1 MVTCCTSSDH
11 PALGQGQFARRVQYW
26 VVLAL
31 SSTSLTSVLYS
42 QHAVAQTPS
51 LVNVCAGL
59 GVKLPHLTNLASIT
73 TPFTLLDGLTASLN
87 GIVNGTNQ
95 NIVTL
100 LSDLTLRVG
109 VLDANGNLVSIASP
123 GGCNLS
129 ASSITLDTSKGISFG
144 GGRISGLGSLAAT
157 PASAADV
164 TAIAVGNGS
173 TTTAGS
179 TNAIALGSQA
189 LAGGSS
195 AIAIGAAANVA
206 ANAGVG
212 LGARTSVTV
221 ADGVALGS
229 GSVSSRAGLSGA
241 SEAFTGTSVTSNA
254 GAVSIG
260 IAGAERQITNVAGGT
275 QPTDAVNLRQLS
287 IVGSSSATSIGGGAK
302 FDPTTGV
309 FTAPNFN
316 VQGSSYGTVG
326 GALNALDLRLSA
338 NTSSVSATAND
349 LQHLQNQVAMLPNL
363 VQQDVTTR
371 TLSVGK
377 NTDGSTVSFS
387 GTAGNRRLTGISVG
401 TGVND
406 AVNLGQLRSA
416 ANTVTASLGGGAG
429 FDPITGAYQ
438 GPTYS
443 IAGATYGSVDRA
455 LGALDALSV
464 QYVSGPTGS
473 ATNVVDFSKSG
484 TLGLVTL
491 RGVAPGSLAGG
502 STEAVNGSQLYTA
515 NQQIASN
522 TQDISSL
529 QTTLGSSSI
538 GLLNQDPVTRTITIG
553 ATANG
558 SMIDVAGTAGAR
570 RIGGVA
576 TGVNADDAVNVGQ
589 LSAAVTTA
597 TGSQA
602 ALAISNQAGLVLPT
616 APGNDAVALGYGAS
630 ATAAR
635 SVAIGSGSVAT
646 QVDTVSVGAVGA
658 ERRIVNVA
666 NGTVAA
672 GSTDAINGGQLST
685 TNQYV
690 ASVSSA
696 LIGLRSSLDDGT
708 VGLVQQDPT
717 TRKLTV
723 GAATNGA
730 VIDVGGIAG
739 SRQITG
745 VTAGSAG
752 SDAVNLDQLNA
763 ALAGIGPLASSLPL
777 ASSNQSALT
786 APVASGRDAL
796 AVGQGASATASRSV
810 AIGNGSTAT
819 QAGTLSVGS
828 VGTERRVVNVASG
841 TIALAS
847 TDAVNGG
854 QLFGVG
860 SRLADALGGG
870 AHFDPQSGGFTGPT
884 YTIRGSSYGD
894 VGHAL
899 SAVDTALAKD
909 ADAITIVTQQ
919 LASLQ
924 AGSSNGSLV
933 QQPSTGGGVNIGS
946 QTGGGVI
953 SIAGTDGPRKISG
966 VADGTAA
973 GDAVN
978 IGQLNAT
985 TQTLDSKLQDFP
997 VRANN
1002 TRGAARP
1009 VASGQDAYA
1018 SGYGATATAA
1028 SSVAIGTMAT
1038 STGSS
1043 ATSIGHESSATA
1055 DRSTAVGSI
1064 SIATGADSAAFGQ
1077 ESQATASAATAI
1089 GAGSKATWEGATAIG
1104 YGAKATADPTTAVG
1118 YKTTASGNEASAFGG
1133 FASATADN
1141 ATALGR
1147 SANAGGTGATAVG
1160 VDANAQ
1166 GADSIAVGRA
1176 AQAPNENGV
1185 AIGAGSATT
1194 RANQVAIGTSRQ
1206 TYTLAGLPSAEST
1219 AAQSGSTGFV
1229 TTDAAGNL
1237 AASSY
1242 GPANLDAMNGRIGS
1256 LEGSVANLQ
1265 VATVR
1270 LQRDVRSAF
1279 QGTAIALS
1287 LAGAVLPEGKT
1298 YAVSANFGAYHGET
1312 AFGAT
1317 GTARLTDNLFA
1328 SAGIGMST
1336 SGRSNVGARGG
1347 VTMAW

>member
-1 MVTCCTSSDH
+1 MPVIQSFGAASSVAAQVKRRRFSYITS
-11 PALGQGQFARRVQYW
+11 
-26 VVLAL
+26 LAL
-31 SSTSLTSVLYS
+31 CTTSI
-42 QHAVAQTPS
+42 VALDSFNIALSQTPP

-59 GVKLPHLTNLASIT
+59 GVTLPHLANTASIT
-73 TPFTLLDGLTASLN
+73 TPFSLVNGLNASLN
-87 GIVNGTNQ
+87 TLVDGINQ
-95 NIVTL
+95 NIVAP
-100 LSDLTLRVG
+100 LSDVTLRVG
-109 VLDANGNLVSIASP
+109 VLDANGNLVSVASP

-129 ASSITLDTSKGISFG
+129 ASSVTLDTSRGISFG

-157 PASAADV
+157 PASAADI

-173 TTTAGS
+173 ITTAGS

-195 AIAIGAAANVA
+195 AIAIGTDANVA

-212 LGARTSVTV
+212 LGARSSVTV

-241 SEAFTGTSVTSNA
+241 SEAFTGTTVASNA
-254 GAVSIG
+254 GAVSVG
-260 IAGAERQITNVAGGT
+260 IAGAERQITNIAGGT

-287 IVGSSSATSIGGGAK
+287 VVGSNLATSIGGGAK
-302 FDPTTGV
+302 FDPTTGA

-316 VQGSSYGTVG
+316 VQGNSYGTVG

-338 NTSSVSATAND
+338 NTTSVSTTAND
-349 LQHLQNQVAMLPNL
+349 LQSLQNQVAMLPNL

-387 GTAGNRRLTGISVG
+387 GTAGDRRLTGVSAG

-406 AVNLGQLRSA
+406 AVNLSQLRSA

-429 FDPITGAYQ
+429 FDPVTGAYQ
-438 GPTYS
+438 GPTYRV
-443 IAGATYGSVDRA
+443 AGTTYGSVDRA
-455 LGALDALSV
+455 FGALDELSV
-464 QYVSGPTGS
+464 QYVPGTAGS

-491 RGVAPGSLAGG
+491 RGVAPGSLAAG
-502 STEAVNGSQLYTA
+502 STEAVNGGQLYTT
-515 NQQIASN
+515 NQQLASN
-522 TQDISSL
+522 TQNISIL
-529 QTTLGSSSI
+529 QTTLSASSI
-538 GLLNQDPVTRTITIG
+538 GLLHQDPVTRAITIG
-553 ATANG
+553 AAVDG
-558 SMIDVAGTAGAR
+558 SMINVAGTAGPR
-570 RIGGVA
+570 RVGGVA
-576 TGVNADDAVNVGQ
+576 SGVNTDDAVNLGQ
-589 LSAAVTTA
+589 LSAALSTA

-602 ALAISNQAGLVLPT
+602 ALAVSNQGGLVLPT
-616 APGNDAVALGYGAS
+616 APGSDAVAVGYGAS
-630 ATAAR
+630 AAAAR

-672 GSTDAINGGQLST
+672 GSTDAINGGQLAT
-685 TNQYV
+685 TNQQV
-690 ASVSSA
+690 ASVSST

-730 VIDVGGIAG
+730 VIDVSGIGG

-745 VTAGSAG
+745 LAAGSAG
-752 SDAVNLDQLNA
+752 SDAVNLDQLNT

-796 AVGQGASATASRSV
+796 AVGHGASATASRSV
-810 AIGNGSTAT
+810 AIGNGSVAT
-819 QAGTLSVGS
+819 QADTLSVGS

-841 TIALAS
+841 TVALAS

-870 AHFDPQSGGFTGPT
+870 ARFDPQSGSYTGPT
-884 YTIRGSSYGD
+884 YTIRGSTYGD

-899 SAVDTALAKD
+899 SAVDAALAKD
-909 ADAITIVTQQ
+909 AGAITIVTQQ
-919 LASLQ
+919 IASLQ
-924 AGSSNGSLV
+924 AGSSNGTLI
-933 QQPSTGGGVNIGS
+933 QQPGTGGS
-946 QTGGGVI
+946 VI
-953 SIAGTDGPRKISG
+953 SIAGSDGPRKISG
-966 VADGTAA
+966 VSDGTAA

-978 IGQLNAT
+978 VGQLNAT
-985 TQTLDSKLQDFP
+985 TQSMDSKLQDFP

-1002 TRGAARP
+1002 TRRAARP

-1018 SGYGATATAA
+1018 SGYGATAAGA
-1028 SSVAIGTMAT
+1028 SSVAIGAMAGSAGASTT
-1038 STGSS
+1038 SV
-1043 ATSIGHESSATA
+1043 GHESSATA
-1055 DRSTAVGSI
+1055 DRSTAVGS
-1064 SIATGADSAAFGQ
+1064 SSVAAGADSAAFGEQ
-1077 ESQATASAATAI
+1077 SQATASASTAI
-1089 GAGSKATWEGATAIG
+1089 GTGSQATWEGATAIG

-1118 YKTTASGNEASAFGG
+1118 YRATASGNEASSFGG

-1141 ATALGR
+1141 TTALGR

-1160 VDANAQ
+1160 VSASAQ
-1166 GADSIAVGRA
+1166 GTDSVAVGRA
-1176 AQAPNENGV
+1176 AQATQENGV
-1185 AIGAGSATT
+1185 AIGAGASTT

-1206 TYTLAGLPSAEST
+1206 TYTLAGLPSAESK

-1242 GPANLDAMNGRIGS
+1242 GPANLDAMSGRLGS

-1265 VATVR
+1265 VATMR

-1298 YAVSANFGAYHGET
+1298 YAVSASFGAYHGET